1 MRTSSRT
8 PDGQPVRCPVCGAQ
22 STVLVSTPPG
32 DSVCPACGSH
42 IWVPWHIRPGKRGLQ
57 AQAQKGTRSPSSHGR
72 AIVVDHRAGWEPTF
86 PIGLLRAFLQRLREP
101 SPVQRLIQWWTGQ
114 RDRNDDAWIVQACG
128 IIDSMTEHEKSCPES
143 IDGSRIRRIAAG
155 SGTLRGNVC
164 ELLDWLVDL
173 ERDV

>member
-8 PDGQPVRCPVCGAQ
+8 PDGRPIRCPVCGAK

-42 IWVPWHIRPGKRGLQ
+42 IWVQRDIRPGQRWPQGQ
-57 AQAQKGTRSPSSHGR
+57 ARNTSRPPSCHR
-72 AIVVDHRAGWEPTF
+72 REIVVDHLAVREPTF
-86 PIGLLRAFLQRLREP
+86 PIRLLRAFLQRLREP
-101 SPVQRLIQWWTGQ
+101 SPVQRLILWWTGQ
-114 RDRNDDAWIVQACG
+114 RDRKEDGWIAQACG

-155 SGTLRGNVC
+155 SGTLRRNVC
-164 ELLDWLVDL
+164 EFLDWLVDL
-173 ERDV
+173 ERDL